1 MSSPRYK
8 RMVVGLPQG
17 MGNLSAV
24 QAAVGLAEFLQ
35 IEFLAAFINDAAL
48 FELAYFPAM
57 RELRIFD
64 QQWQSLD
71 VARISR
77 ELEDAATIARSRF
90 NKSIASRTI
99 KTAFD
104 VLSGV
109 EAIPAFIQAGDIIA
123 IVEPSHPGES
133 ITRQFTALVDAAF
146 ETAVAILIVPR
157 RIARTSGPIMALA
170 SGTDDASFRVA
181 LQIAAAVKERLIV
194 VAPAGALLPPEFTAE
209 AEQRGVSIEQLAASA
224 AGASAPTLLPTSSQS
239 KERLRVIARRFLNGA
254 PQLFSM
260 LHGVPLLAVESEQAA
275 PAGGGETHSSQSR
288 DRA

>member
-35 IEFLAAFINDAAL
+35 IELLAAFINDAAL

-77 ELEDAATIARSRF
+77 ELEDVATIARGRF
-90 NKSIASRTI
+90 DKSIASRTI

-109 EAIPAFIQAGDIIA
+109 EAIPALIQAGDIVA

-133 ITRQFTALVDAAF
+133 ITRQFTALVDATF
-146 ETAVAILIVPR
+146 ETAAAILFVPR

-170 SGTDDASFRVA
+170 SGTDDASIRVA

-194 VAPAGALLPPEFTAE
+194 VAPAGALLPPEITAE
-209 AEQRGVSIEQLAASA
+209 AEQLGVSVEQLT
-224 AGASAPTLLPTSSQS
+224 AGAAAAIVPTPLPTSSQS
-239 KERLRVIARRFLNGA
+239 KERLRVIARRLLDGA
-254 PQLFSM
+254 PPSFST

-275 PAGGGETHSSQSR
+275 LEAGETRNSQKR
-288 DRA
+288 